1 MKMSTRE
8 LEILILRQNR
18 AALRWD
24 NEPIDQPLSTLNEA
38 RIRQFVQT
46 AGLS

>member
-8 LEILILRQNR
+8 LETLILRQNR

-24 NEPIDQPLSTLNEA
+24 NEPIDHPLSTLNEA